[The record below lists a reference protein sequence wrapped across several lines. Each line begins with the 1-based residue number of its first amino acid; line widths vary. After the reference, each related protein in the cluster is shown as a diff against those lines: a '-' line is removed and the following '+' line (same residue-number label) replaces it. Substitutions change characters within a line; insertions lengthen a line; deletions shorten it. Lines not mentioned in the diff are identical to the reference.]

1 MMVLPLVNTIALSG
15 GNRCTSADVCAVE
28 AATCNATPSKT
39 TEQQTADP
47 VYESGNT
54 EGKQTSEPGCETG
67 DGVFKGGD
75 ASLRKAAAIPPEYDP
90 FLVRVVDHPITNVE
104 ALVHL
109 LKGSIGTG
117 ILATPN
123 AFMHAGYVVGVVG
136 TLFIG
141 AVCSHSM
148 QMLVRAQHELS
159 RRRRVPSL
167 TYQQTAMAALEEGPS
182 CLQPLAPY
190 AGHIVNIFQVILQIG
205 SCCVYVVFVS
215 SHIKAVVDQYSYVL
229 DLRIYMLILLVPLII
244 INMVLNLKLLAP
256 FTTLANIL
264 TLIGFCI
271 TFYYLLNSSPSL
283 LDRQPF
289 GPLKDLPLLFG
300 TVLFSLEAI
309 GVLLPLEN
317 SMISPGSFVGPLGV
331 LNRAMVIIIF
341 LFIVIGLFGY
351 MKYGNEAQGSIT
363 LNLPADEILAQ
374 SVKIMLAVSIFIS
387 HSLQNYVNIDILWNS
402 YLSEKFEKRP
412 HKIIFEYIVR
422 ISLVTIT
429 FLLAAAVPNLELFI
443 SLFGSLCLSA
453 IGIAFPA
460 IIQSCIIWKSSS
472 GKLKFVLRNM
482 KNIFLVS
489 FAFLG
494 LVVGPYT
501 SISDIIKN
509 LVK

>member
-15 GNRCTSADVCAVE
+15 GNQCTSADVGAVE
-28 AATCNATPSKT
+28 AATCNATATKT
-39 TEQQTADP
+39 TQQQTAGP
-47 VYESGNT
+47 VYESDIT
-54 EGKQTSEPGCETG
+54 EGKQTTEPGCETG
-67 DGVFKGGD
+67 DGVSKGGD
-75 ASLRKAAAIPPEYDP
+75 ASSRKATAIPPEYDP
-90 FLVRVVDHPITNVE
+90 YLARVVDHPITNVE

-123 AFMHAGYVVGVVG
+123 AFMHAGYVVGVLG

-141 AVCSHSM
+141 LVCSHSM

-159 RRRRVPSL
+159 RRRRVPNL
-167 TYQQTAMAALEEGPS
+167 TYQQTAMVALEEGPS

-190 AGHIVNIFQVILQIG
+190 AG
-205 SCCVYVVFVS
+205 
-215 SHIKAVVDQYSYVL
+215 
-229 DLRIYMLILLVPLII
+229 
-244 INMVLNLKLLAP
+244 
-256 FTTLANIL
+256 
-264 TLIGFCI
+264 
-271 TFYYLLNSSPSL
+271 SPSL

-289 GPLKDLPLLFG
+289 GPLKDLPLFFG

-317 SMISPGSFVGPLGV
+317 SMKSPGSFVGPLGV

-363 LNLPADEILAQ
+363 LNLPGDEILAQ
-374 SVKIMLAVSIFIS
+374 AVKIMLAVSIFIS

-402 YLSEKFEKRP
+402 YLSEKFEKHP

-460 IIQSCIIWKSSS
+460 IIQSCIIWKSRS

-489 FAFLG
+489 FASLG
-494 LVVGPYT
+494 FVAGTYISV
-501 SISDIIKN
+501 SDIIK
-509 LVK
+509 KFS

>member
-1 MMVLPLVNTIALSG
+1 MMALPLVSTSALSG
-15 GNRCTSADVCAVE
+15 GSQCTSADVCAVE
-28 AATCNATPSKT
+28 AAACDATATKT
-39 TEQQTADP
+39 TQQQTAGP

-54 EGKQTSEPGCETG
+54 EGKQTTKPGCETD
-67 DGVFKGGD
+67 DGVFKGGG
-75 ASLRKAAAIPPEYDP
+75 ASSRKATAIPPEYDP
-90 FLVRVVDHPITNVE
+90 YLARVVDHPITNVE

-123 AFMHAGYVVGVVG
+123 AFMHAGYVVGVLG
-136 TLFIG
+136 TLLIG
-141 AVCSHSM
+141 VVCSHSM

-182 CLQPLAPY
+182 CLKPVAPY
-190 AGHIVNIFQVILQIG
+190 AGHIVNIFQVVLQIG

-215 SHIKAVVDQYSYVL
+215 SHIKAVVDQYSYGL

-244 INMVLNLKLLAP
+244 INMVHNLKLLAP

-289 GPLKDLPLLFG
+289 GPLQDLPLFFG

-317 SMISPGSFVGPLGV
+317 SMKSPRSFVGPLGV

-351 MKYGNEAQGSIT
+351 MKYGNEVEGSIT

-374 SVKIMLAVSIFIS
+374 AVKIMLAVSIFIS

-402 YLSEKFEKRP
+402 YLSEKFEKHP

-460 IIQSCIIWKSSS
+460 IIQSCIIWKSRS

-489 FAFLG
+489 FASLG
-494 LVVGPYT
+494 LVVGTYI
-501 SISDIIKN
+501 SISDITK
-509 LVK
+509 KFS

>member
-90 FLVRVVDHPITNVE
+90 FLVRVVDHPIT
-104 ALVHL
+104 
-109 LKGSIGTG
+109 
-117 ILATPN
+117 
-123 AFMHAGYVVGVVG
+123 
-136 TLFIG
+136 
-141 AVCSHSM
+141 
-148 QMLVRAQHELS
+148 
-159 RRRRVPSL
+159 
-167 TYQQTAMAALEEGPS
+167 
-182 CLQPLAPY
+182 
-190 AGHIVNIFQVILQIG
+190 HIVNIFQVILQIG

>member
-215 SHIKAVVDQYSYVL
+215 SHIKA
-229 DLRIYMLILLVPLII
+229 
-244 INMVLNLKLLAP
+244 
-256 FTTLANIL
+256 
-264 TLIGFCI
+264 
-271 TFYYLLNSSPSL
+271 
-283 LDRQPF
+283 
-289 GPLKDLPLLFG
+289 
-300 TVLFSLEAI
+300 
-309 GVLLPLEN
+309 LLPLEN

>member
-1 MMVLPLVNTIALSG
+1 M
-15 GNRCTSADVCAVE
+15 CF
-28 AATCNATPSKT
+28 
-39 TEQQTADP
+39 
-47 VYESGNT
+47 SGNT
-54 EGKQTSEPGCETG
+54 EGKQTTKPGCETD
-67 DGVFKGGD
+67 DGVSKGGD
-75 ASLRKAAAIPPEYDP
+75 ASSRKATAIPPEYDP
-90 FLVRVVDHPITNVE
+90 YLARVVDHPIT
-104 ALVHL
+104 
-109 LKGSIGTG
+109 
-117 ILATPN
+117 
-123 AFMHAGYVVGVVG
+123 
-136 TLFIG
+136 
-141 AVCSHSM
+141 
-148 QMLVRAQHELS
+148 
-159 RRRRVPSL
+159 
-167 TYQQTAMAALEEGPS
+167 
-182 CLQPLAPY
+182 
-190 AGHIVNIFQVILQIG
+190 HIVNIFQVILQIG

-215 SHIKAVVDQYSYVL
+215 SHIKAVVDQYSHGL

-244 INMVLNLKLLAP
+244 INMVRNLKLLAP

-264 TLIGFCI
+264 TLIGFCS

-289 GPLKDLPLLFG
+289 GPLKDLPLFFG

-317 SMISPGSFVGPLGV
+317 SMKSPGSFVGPLGV

-374 SVKIMLAVSIFIS
+374 AVKIMLALSIFIS

-402 YLSEKFEKRP
+402 YLSEKFEKHP

-489 FAFLG
+489 FASLG
-494 LVVGPYT
+494 LVVGTYI
-501 SISDIIKN
+501 SISDIMK
-509 LVK
+509 KFS

>member
-215 SHIKAVVDQYSYVL
+215 SHIKA
-229 DLRIYMLILLVPLII
+229 
-244 INMVLNLKLLAP
+244 
-256 FTTLANIL
+256 
-264 TLIGFCI
+264 
-271 TFYYLLNSSPSL
+271 
-283 LDRQPF
+283 
-289 GPLKDLPLLFG
+289 
-300 TVLFSLEAI
+300 
-309 GVLLPLEN
+309 LLPLEN

-429 FLLAAAVPNLELFI
+429 SAVPNLELFI